1 MNRYEFNFYCPT
13 LLSIIGTNIYIFIQD
28 TKSPFPT
35 LSLPHNEIKPLYDV
49 IVIGSGYGA
58 SIAASR
64 CARAGQKVCVLE
76 RGKEWQPGDFPESLL
91 DSRKHFQLKYKG
103 KKDVIGTFLV
113 VCVCVLNFCLQW
125 CSPCQLIYGNFPP
138 GNFIWKPLLLIF
150 HYYGS
155 TQDIS
160 I

>member
-1 MNRYEFNFYCPT
+1 MIRSEFNFYCPK
-13 LLSIIGTNIYIFIQD
+13 LFLIIDTMICIFIQVS
-28 TKSPFPT
+28 KNQFPK
-35 LSLPHNEIKPLYDV
+35 LSLSHIEIKPLYDV

-103 KKDVIGTFLV
+103 KKDVIGMF
-113 VCVCVLNFCLQW
+113 
-125 CSPCQLIYGNFPP
+125 
-138 GNFIWKPLLLIF
+138 
-150 HYYGS
+150 
-155 TQDIS
+155 
-160 I
+160 